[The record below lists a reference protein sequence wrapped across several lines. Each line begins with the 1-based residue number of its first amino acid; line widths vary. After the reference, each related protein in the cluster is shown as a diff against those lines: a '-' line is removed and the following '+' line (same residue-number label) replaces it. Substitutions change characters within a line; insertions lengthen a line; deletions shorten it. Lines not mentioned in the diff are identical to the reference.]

1 MKIVLYSRRG
11 CHLCE
16 RAEDMLASRAA
27 EISVIDVDDSSDL
40 VRQFGTRVPVVEV
53 DGRVVIEGNF
63 EEQEL
68 LARLTAARGS

>member
-16 RAEDMLASRAA
+16 RAEDMLAPYAAGMRVVDIDASPDLARA
-27 EISVIDVDDSSDL
+27 
-40 VRQFGTRVPVVEV
+40 FGTRVPVVEV

-63 EEQEL
+63 QEQEL
-68 LARLTAARGS
+68 LARLATP

>member
-16 RAEDMLASRAA
+16 RAEDMLATRVA
-27 EISVIDVDDSSDL
+27 EVTVVDVDASADL
-40 VRQFGTRVPVVEV
+40 ARIFGTRVPVVEV

-63 EEQEL
+63 QEQEL
-68 LARLTAARGS
+68 LARLAAP